1 MARRIRREEGASIN
15 EIARRTGAAK
25 SSISRW
31 VRDIELTDEQRDLLR
46 IAAYNGNVKGR
57 TMHVQFRREARVM
70 AQEEGRMRA
79 RLGDGFFTA
88 GCMLDWAE
96 GSKDRNHVEFTNSDA
111 QMVGFFVR
119 FLKTYWSLS
128 DEEIRITCNLF
139 ADHVDRQHEIEQF
152 WLDIADLP
160 RESLRKSTVNR
171 YSKYSKK
178 KRRNRLPYGTCRVT
192 VCRTRVVRA
201 SSEAFRRSAVLDA
214 TPGWNREVA
223 PMAESEQQGR
233 NRELIE
239 LLNELRIALPGVQV
253 LFAFLLAVPFAKGF
267 PRLSETGRDVFFAAF
282 IATALSTVVLI
293 APSSYHRL
301 RWRQNDKERMLV
313 ISNALTIAGLAC
325 LAVAISCAVYVITD
339 FLFHRTWAAA
349 FTALVGAAFLIL
361 WYGLPLASATADPRR
376 ESRPAR

>member
-119 FLKTYWSLS
+119 FLKMYWSLS

-160 RESLRKSTVNR
+160 RESIRKSTVNR

-178 KRRNRLPYGTCRVT
+178 KRRNRLPYG
-192 VCRTRVVRA
+192 
-201 SSEAFRRSAVLDA
+201 
-214 TPGWNREVA
+214 
-223 PMAESEQQGR
+223 
-233 NRELIE
+233 
-239 LLNELRIALPGVQV
+239 
-253 LFAFLLAVPFAKGF
+253 
-267 PRLSETGRDVFFAAF
+267 AF